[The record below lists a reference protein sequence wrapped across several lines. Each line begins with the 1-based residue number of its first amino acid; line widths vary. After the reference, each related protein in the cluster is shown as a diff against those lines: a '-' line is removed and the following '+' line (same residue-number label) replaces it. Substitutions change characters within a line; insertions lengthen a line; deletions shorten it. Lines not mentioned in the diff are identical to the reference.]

1 MRKFWTEAENEL
13 IRLHYPDKK
22 TDAIVCFFKDRTA
35 RVIQQHAAAI
45 GVKKSEAFMKSPESG
60 RISKQNDIG
69 VNTRFSHQM
78 PGWNKGKK
86 QADYMSAEA
95 IANTAKTRFKR
106 GQDPHNTQ
114 PIGYERI
121 TKDGYVEVKVRHLK
135 DGDGKNKNF
144 ELKQRLIWEQK
155 NGPIPD
161 GGIIEFLDGDKLNFE
176 DSNLVLR
183 TRKENLLR
191 NRNSDSAIVRK
202 LFKVKEPELVAEIIK
217 KIPAVIECKR
227 KILKIKSDL
236 NESKRKIN
244 PVTNG

>member
-1 MRKFWTEAENEL
+1 MRKFWTEAENDL
-13 IRLHYPDKK
+13 IRLHYPDSL
-22 TDAIVCFFKDRTA
+22 TEHLICMFPGRTVCGIISHA
-35 RVIQQHAAAI
+35 RELGI
-45 GVKKSEAFMKSPESG
+45 KKSAAFMKSPLSG
-60 RISKQNDIG
+60 RISKDNDIG
-69 VNTRFSHQM
+69 VATRFSPLM

-95 IANTAKTRFKR
+95 IANTAKTRFKK
-106 GQDPHNTQ
+106 GSDPHNTQ
-114 PIGYERI
+114 PIGYERV
-121 TKDGYVEVKVRHLK
+121 TVDGYVEVKVRQLK

-191 NRNSDSAIVRK
+191 NQTTDKAIVKR
-202 LFKVKEPELVAEIIK
+202 FFGVKNPDDIAEIIK
-217 KIPAVIECKR
+217 TSPEVIECKR
-227 KILKIKSDL
+227 KILKIKSKL
-236 NESKRKIN
+236 NESKRKVN
-244 PVTNG
+244 RTTD

>member
-13 IRLHYPDKK
+13 IRLHYPNKK
-22 TDAIVCFFKDRTA
+22 TDDIVCFFTDRTA

-45 GVKKSEAFMKSPESG
+45 GIKKSDAFMKSPLSG
-60 RISKQNDIG
+60 RISKDNDIG
-69 VNTRFSHQM
+69 VSTRFSPLM

-86 QADYMSAEA
+86 QSDYMSAEA
-95 IANTAKTRFKR
+95 IANTAKTRFKK

-114 PIGYERI
+114 PIGYERV
-121 TKDGYVEVKVRHLK
+121 TVDGYVEVKVRHLK

-144 ELKQRLIWEQK
+144 ELKQRLIWEKK

-183 TRKENLLR
+183 TRKENLQR
-191 NRNSDSAIVRK
+191 NRNSDSAIVKR
-202 LFKVKEPELVAEIIK
+202 LFKVKEPEVVAEIIK
-217 KIPAVIECKR
+217 EIPVVIELKR
-227 KILKIKSDL
+227 KTILL
-236 NESKRKIN
+236 NQKIN
-244 PVTNG
+244 KKDAK

>member
-22 TDAIVCFFKDRTA
+22 TDDIVCFFTDRTA

-45 GVKKSEAFMKSPESG
+45 GVKKSDAFMKSPLSG
-60 RISKQNDIG
+60 RISKDNDIG
-69 VNTRFSHQM
+69 ISTRFTPLM

-86 QADYMSAEA
+86 QSDYMSAEA
-95 IANTAKTRFKR
+95 IASTAKTRFKK

-114 PIGYERI
+114 PIGYERV
-121 TKDGYVEVKVRHLK
+121 TVDGYVEVKVRHLK

-144 ELKQRLIWEQK
+144 ELKQRLIWEQN

-183 TRKENLLR
+183 TRKENLQR
-191 NRNSDSAIVRK
+191 NRNSDSAIVKR
-202 LFKVKEPELVAEIIK
+202 LFKVKEPEVVAEIIK
-217 KIPAVIECKR
+217 EIPVVIELKR
-227 KILKIKSDL
+227 KTILL
-236 NESKRKIN
+236 NQKIN
-244 PVTNG
+244 KKDAK